1 MKLNRQNNFK
11 LMALSLVDIAAGLVT
26 LASFGT
32 INPMWRYWII
42 YSDWWGES
50 ETEPLTLNTEPK

>member
-32 INPMWRYWII
+32 INPMWRIHLI
-42 YSDWWGES
+42 YSDWWRES
-50 ETEPLTLNTEPK
+50 ETEH